1 MHVIPIPKHQV
12 PSKSRRQ
19 VHAIVFEL
27 PANRKLGSQNA
38 DTWEFVESPSK
49 AQEIPNRTEPNAQQ
63 DQGNH
68 LQFEPME

>member
-27 PANRKLGSQNA
+27 PANRKLASQNA
-38 DTWEFVESPSK
+38 DTWEFVESPDPADVTIVGIAADTKCCFSV
-49 AQEIPNRTEPNAQQ
+49 
-63 DQGNH
+63 GHNH
-68 LQFEPME
+68 VH